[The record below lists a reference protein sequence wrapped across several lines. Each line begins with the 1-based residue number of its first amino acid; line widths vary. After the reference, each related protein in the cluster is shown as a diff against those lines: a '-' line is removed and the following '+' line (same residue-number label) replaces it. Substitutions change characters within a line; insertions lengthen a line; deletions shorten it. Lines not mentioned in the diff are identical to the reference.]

1 MKNIQSVC
9 LIAIIVLLFSSCSN
23 SPTVMRKKITGKAG
37 EVVVVIPKKTWE
49 SPAGS
54 KIREV
59 LAQPQL
65 ALPQDEPI
73 FELID
78 VPPAAFKEIFKT
90 SRNIVTAKILPG
102 LDSAKVEFKKDI
114 WAWPQAVIN
123 IRAKSQEQFV
133 EVFDKNSDKI
143 AAYLIKAERDRLLMN
158 YKNYNDKAV
167 KNTILEKF
175 GFNLNVPP
183 GFAVTKPKDD
193 FAWIRYETPEI
204 SQGIIVYTYPY
215 SSDSTFT
222 LDYILS
228 KRDAILKKYV
238 DGPTKGSYMTTE
250 HLLAPVFNVFSFKNN
265 YAAETRGLWKVKN
278 DFMGGPF
285 INMTI
290 LDASNNRIVM
300 LDGYVYAP
308 RYDKRNYLRQVE
320 AMMHSLAFPHQAKN
334 DKITSEVNMGN

>member
-23 SPTVMRKKITGKAG
+23 SPTVMHKKVTGKAG

-65 ALPQDEPI
+65 GLPQDEPI

-78 VPPAAFKEIFKT
+78 VPPAAFKDIFKT
-90 SRNIVTAKILPG
+90 SRNIVTAKISPG

-123 IRAKSQEQFV
+123 IQANSQEQFV
-133 EVFDKNSDKI
+133 KAFNENSDKI
-143 AAYLIKAERDRLLMN
+143 AGYLIKAERDRLLMN

-167 KNTILEKF
+167 KNTVLDKF
-175 GFNLNVPP
+175 GFNINVPP
-183 GFAVTKPKDD
+183 GFVVTKPKEN

-204 SQGIIVYTYPY
+204 SQGIIVHTYPY

-222 LDYILS
+222 VDYILD
-228 KRDAILKKYV
+228 KRDSILKKYV

-250 HLLAPVFNVFSFKNN
+250 HQLPPLFNIFNFKNN
-265 YAAETRGLWKVKN
+265 YAAETRGLWKVEN

-290 LDASNNRIVM
+290 LDASNNQIVM

-320 AMMHSLAFPHQAKN
+320 AMMHSLEFPHQAKN
-334 DKITSEVNMGN
+334 DKINSEVKMGN